1 MSLQGLQVGDYR
13 LQYLVESDGVV
24 ETYLALRLPTKQ
36 QAIIKIIRTDLAS
49 CDARLNIATQ
59 RLLSKAEALGKLN
72 HPNILPL
79 SGFGWAHVN
88 NLALPCITIPQS
100 QEKNLDQWL
109 QERGVS
115 RLTPGEVAFIIHQVA
130 GALEYAHKQG
140 FIHGR
145 LAPENILIWDHPQ
158 QLQQTH
164 LLLENFDLS
173 VSPGTISISQQLPGM
188 YAYIAPE
195 QWNGEQTQA
204 SDQYSLAVL
213 AYKLLTGRTPF
224 EGKANDTMQQH
235 LTVEPSPPSTF
246 DPQISQDTDFVLLH
260 ALAKM
265 PQKRFASLSAFDRAF
280 QSSVHEAQAVS
291 KAPEAAPRQQG
302 QSPIQKEP
310 GEHATFVD
318 ELTLARQKA
327 DQTQQ
332 VNQPIEGTQITFHKE
347 SQAPLARVSPI
358 TVLLIA
364 LALCSIIGSF
374 FIYYVAIYR
383 PGQLYA
389 QSTATALAPTL
400 TAQVTTNAQ
409 AQASAT
415 STYYQDSYDQLTAT
429 TPTVVYPM
437 TNPNDK
443 TWDKVNGTHGSCSST
458 NTGYLITVNEK
469 SGVSNCFARTTDF
482 SNFAYQAQ
490 MQMSKGDYCIF
501 LFRVNLVKQVGYIF
515 DLFSNGVYRLLAI
528 TGPNSQDRVLLNG
541 ITIPIAVGQAYQVTI
556 VARGNNFDVYING
569 SYVNSARDIKA
580 TSNSGVIGLGAG
592 TFNSNTADVVYTE
605 VQVWNL

>member
-1 MSLQGLQVGDYR
+1 MSLQGLRVGDYR

-24 ETYLALRLPTKQ
+24 ETYLALSLSTKQ

-49 CDARLNIATQ
+49 RDARLNVATQ
-59 RLLSKAEALGKLN
+59 RLLSKAEALGKLH

-79 SGFGWAHVN
+79 SGYGWVHVN
-88 NLALPCITIPQS
+88 NLALPSITIPQN

-115 RLTPGEVAFIIHQVA
+115 RLTPGEVAFIVHQMA
-130 GALEYAHKQG
+130 GALEYAHNQG

-145 LAPENILIWDHPQ
+145 VAPENILIRDHPQ
-158 QLQQTH
+158 NLQQTH

-173 VSPGTISISQQLPGM
+173 VSPGTISVPEQLSGM

-195 QWNGEQTQA
+195 QWNGEQTPA

-213 AYKLLTGRTPF
+213 AYKLLTSHTPF
-224 EGKANDTMQQH
+224 EGKAKDPMQQH
-235 LTVEPSPPSTF
+235 LTVEPLPLSTF
-246 DPQISQDTDFVLLH
+246 DPQISQDIDFVLLH
-260 ALAKM
+260 ALAKI

-280 QSSVHEAQAVS
+280 QSAVHEAQAVS
-291 KAPEAAPRQQG
+291 KAPEAALGQQG
-302 QSPIQKEP
+302 QSPTRQEP
-310 GEHATFVD
+310 SEHATVVG
-318 ELTLARQKA
+318 ELTFARQEV

-332 VNQPIEGTQITFHKE
+332 VNQPVEGNQSTLHKE
-347 SQAPLARVSPI
+347 PQVPLAHLSRI
-358 TVLLIA
+358 TVLLVA
-364 LALCSIIGSF
+364 LAICSIIGSCF
-374 FIYYVAIYR
+374 TYYAAIYR

-389 QSTATALAPTL
+389 QSTAIALAPTL

-415 STYYQDSYDQLTAT
+415 STYFQDSFDQLTAT
-429 TPTVVYPM
+429 TPTVIYPM

-443 TWDKVNGTHGSCSST
+443 TWEKVSSPQGSCNYT
-458 NTGYLITVNEK
+458 NLGYHVKVNEK
-469 SGVSNCFARTTDF
+469 SGFISCFARTTNF

-501 LFRVNLVKQVGYIF
+501 LFRGNLVKQVGYFF
-515 DLFSNGVYRLLAI
+515 DLSSNGEYSLFAT
-528 TGPNSQDRVLLNG
+528 TGPNSQARTLVQG
-541 ITIPIAVGQAYQVTI
+541 VTIPIAVGQAYQVAI
-556 VARGNNFDVYING
+556 VARGNKFDIYING
-569 SYVNSARDIKA
+569 SYVNSARDGKA
-580 TSNSGVIGLGAG
+580 ISNSGAIGLGAG
-592 TFNSNTADVVYTE
+592 TINSNTADVVYTE